1 MDKRWTQYL
10 YEFHVTRDYYR
21 CHDFLEEWWFEL
33 GNPQDHLLMA
43 FIQLAVAQY
52 HWRADNLKGAQILY
66 EKSLRIFKM
75 NFDKIHEYGIN
86 ANRLIQQMEE
96 AKKNVELLD
105 TFYEY
110 NLPIMDDLLISKL
123 TQLAN
128 QSKLMLYAPSDMS
141 DLKLVYH
148 HKYKDQD

>member
-52 HWRADNLKGAQILY
+52 HWRADSLKGAQILY

-75 NFDKIHEYGIN
+75 NFEKIDEYGID
-86 ANRLIQQMEE
+86 ADRLMKQMEK
-96 AKKNVELLD
+96 AQTMVELKEQ
-105 TFYEY
+105 FHEY
-110 NLPIMDDLLISKL
+110 NLPILSESLIAEL

-128 QSKLMLYAPSDMS
+128 QSKLKLYELSDMS
-141 DLKLVYH
+141 NPKLVHH
-148 HKYKDQD
+148 HKYKDYD